1 MTHSVK
7 IYVNSVSGMIPITS
21 WEDKHLTLFIQF
33 IAWAHTCPQWQEV
46 PLFPKASPNHP
57 TWAETRDLV

>member
-33 IAWAHTCPQWQEV
+33 IA
-46 PLFPKASPNHP
+46 
-57 TWAETRDLV
+57 